1 MQLVQTEI
9 AANIKYTLGLNFEIK
24 NVRYLINI
32 FAILITCQNDNTS
45 HILG

>member
-9 AANIKYTLGLNFEIK
+9 AASMKYTLDLNFEIK

-32 FAILITCQNDNTS
+32 FVILITCRNDNTS